1 VNINIF
7 LLTFGKSH
15 FLIPVILRKHNE
27 LGGTKGMPCALY
39 QKMSL
44 CSSKYGPLPRFQ
56 YQRVFTRGILILG
69 VLTVVYFGTKDGRE
83 FSLAK
88 QKEVI
93 HHRAQDI
100 VCSNDYKAE
109 LESFPGWFVHLM

>member
-1 VNINIF
+1 MNINFFSI
-7 LLTFGKSH
+7 TYEKSR

-27 LGGTKGMPCALY
+27 LGNTKGIPCPLH

-44 CSSKYGPLPRFQ
+44 CCSKYGPMPRFQ

-69 VLTVVYFGTKDGRE
+69 VLTIVYFGTKDGRE

-93 HHRAQDI
+93 QHRAQEI
-100 VCSNDYKAE
+100 VCSSDYKAE
-109 LESFPGWFVHLM
+109 LESFPGLFT

>member
-1 VNINIF
+1 
-7 LLTFGKSH
+7 
-15 FLIPVILRKHNE
+15 
-27 LGGTKGMPCALY
+27 MPT
-39 QKMSL
+39 
-44 CSSKYGPLPRFQ
+44 FQ

-83 FSLAK
+83 FALAK

-100 VCSNDYKAE
+100 VCSVDYKDD
-109 LESFPGWFVHLM
+109 LESFPGLFTKCSVYKAIQNCHANIRFFCPDT